1 MATAKEP
8 IEHKDKLGRSINVG
22 DCVAYPTMNSL
33 EIGVVKKL
41 NPKMI
46 KVCKVPNKSRRP
58 TDGKNKYPHD
68 MVKLDG
74 PEITMWLLKNGN

>member
-1 MATAKEP
+1 MTAVVKAP

-22 DCVAYPTMNSL
+22 DCVAYPTSNSL

-41 NPKMI
+41 NPKMV
-46 KVCKVPNKSRRP
+46 KVAKVPNKSRW
-58 TDGKNKYPHD
+58 GSEHNKYPHD

-74 PEITMWLLKNGN
+74 PEITMWLLKNGS